1 MTRKDIM
8 NRVYNAYYSS
18 YPASFKRLYN
28 CKAIIVHVEY
38 SEWLILKS
46 YEKVVAAFQVSTG
59 ILWAFGFYSST
70 TAQHVAKFCKW
81 LRNEYNIGWNYQRTV
96 KAGTVARV
104 KYARFNDD
112 FSVESGE
119 MVKQFDG
126 VLDAEKVEKALH
138 NAEPCTKWQV
148 LDVQPKEENTMGIP
162 REVFN
167 AVAVPIER
175 PLSQQ

>member
-1 MTRKDIM
+1 MTNWKIEKTTNDNGTETITITRPINDK
-8 NRVYNAYYSS
+8 
-18 YPASFKRLYN
+18 P
-28 CKAIIVHVEY
+28 
-38 SEWLILKS
+38 KS
-46 YEKVVAAFQVSTG
+46 TACVS
-59 ILWAFGFYSST
+59 
-70 TAQHVAKFCKW
+70 
-81 LRNEYNIGWNYQRTV
+81 RTV

-126 VLDAEKVEKALH
+126 VLDAEKVGKTLH

-148 LDVQPKEENTMGIP
+148 LDVQPKDENTLGIP

-167 AVAVPIER
+167 AVAVPIDR

>member
-1 MTRKDIM
+1 MTNWTIEKTTND
-8 NRVYNAYYSS
+8 NGTET
-18 YPASFKRLYN
+18 
-28 CKAIIVHVEY
+28 II
-38 SEWLILKS
+38 ITRPINDKPKS
-46 YEKVVAAFQVSTG
+46 TACVS
-59 ILWAFGFYSST
+59 
-70 TAQHVAKFCKW
+70 
-81 LRNEYNIGWNYQRTV
+81 RTV

-138 NAEPCTKWQV
+138 NSEPCTKWCV
-148 LDVQPKEENTMGIP
+148 LDVQPKDENIFGIP

>member
-1 MTRKDIM
+1 MTTWKIEKTTND
-8 NRVYNAYYSS
+8 NGTET
-18 YPASFKRLYN
+18 
-28 CKAIIVHVEY
+28 II
-38 SEWLILKS
+38 ITRPINDKPKS
-46 YEKVVAAFQVSTG
+46 TACVS
-59 ILWAFGFYSST
+59 
-70 TAQHVAKFCKW
+70 
-81 LRNEYNIGWNYQRTV
+81 RTV
-96 KAGTVARV
+96 KAGTIARV

-148 LDVQPKEENTMGIP
+148 LDVQSKEENTVGVP

-175 PLSQQ
+175 PFSQQ

>member
-1 MTRKDIM
+1 MTAWKIVKTTND
-8 NRVYNAYYSS
+8 NGTET
-18 YPASFKRLYN
+18 
-28 CKAIIVHVEY
+28 II
-38 SEWLILKS
+38 ITRPINDKPKS
-46 YEKVVAAFQVSTG
+46 TACVS
-59 ILWAFGFYSST
+59 
-70 TAQHVAKFCKW
+70 
-81 LRNEYNIGWNYQRTV
+81 RTV

-112 FSVESGE
+112 FSVDTGE
-119 MVKQFDG
+119 LVKQFDG

-148 LDVQPKEENTMGIP
+148 LDVQPKEENTLGIP

>member
-1 MTRKDIM
+1 MANWTIEKTTND
-8 NRVYNAYYSS
+8 NGTET
-18 YPASFKRLYN
+18 
-28 CKAIIVHVEY
+28 II
-38 SEWLILKS
+38 IRRPINDKPKS
-46 YEKVVAAFQVSTG
+46 TACVS
-59 ILWAFGFYSST
+59 
-70 TAQHVAKFCKW
+70 
-81 LRNEYNIGWNYQRTV
+81 RTV

-119 MVKQFDG
+119 IVKQFDG

-138 NAEPCTKWQV
+138 NMEPCTKWQV
-148 LDVQPKEENTMGIP
+148 LDIQPKDENTLGIP

-167 AVAVPIER
+167 AVAVPIDR

>member
-1 MTRKDIM
+1 MTTWTIEKTTND
-8 NRVYNAYYSS
+8 NGTET
-18 YPASFKRLYN
+18 
-28 CKAIIVHVEY
+28 II
-38 SEWLILKS
+38 ITRPINDKPKS
-46 YEKVVAAFQVSTG
+46 TVCVS
-59 ILWAFGFYSST
+59 
-70 TAQHVAKFCKW
+70 
-81 LRNEYNIGWNYQRTV
+81 RTV

-112 FSVESGE
+112 FSVDTGE
-119 MVKQFDG
+119 LVKQFDG

-148 LDVQPKEENTMGIP
+148 LDVYPKDENTLGIP

-167 AVAVPIER
+167 AVAVPIDR

>member
-1 MTRKDIM
+1 MTNWTIEKTIND
-8 NRVYNAYYSS
+8 NGTE
-18 YPASFKRLYN
+18 
-28 CKAIIVHVEY
+28 AII
-38 SEWLILKS
+38 ITRPINDKPKS
-46 YEKVVAAFQVSTG
+46 TACVS
-59 ILWAFGFYSST
+59 
-70 TAQHVAKFCKW
+70 
-81 LRNEYNIGWNYQRTV
+81 RTV

-112 FSVESGE
+112 FSVDTGE
-119 MVKQFDG
+119 LVKQFEG

-148 LDVQPKEENTMGIP
+148 LDVQPKEENTLGIP

-167 AVAVPIER
+167 AVAVPIDR

>member
-1 MTRKDIM
+1 MIQ
-8 NRVYNAYYSS
+8 
-18 YPASFKRLYN
+18 YN
-28 CKAIIVHVEY
+28 CKEEREIKKIPFQNKNKKGMVFIMANWKIEKNLNESDNTETIT
-38 SEWLILKS
+38 ITRPINDKPKS
-46 YEKVVAAFQVSTG
+46 TACVS
-59 ILWAFGFYSST
+59 
-70 TAQHVAKFCKW
+70 
-81 LRNEYNIGWNYQRTV
+81 RTV

-112 FSVESGE
+112 FSVDTGE
-119 MVKQFDG
+119 LVKQFDG

-148 LDVQPKEENTMGIP
+148 LDVQPKDENTLGIP

-167 AVAVPIER
+167 AVAVTIDR

>member
-1 MTRKDIM
+1 MTNWTIKKTTND
-8 NRVYNAYYSS
+8 NGTET
-18 YPASFKRLYN
+18 
-28 CKAIIVHVEY
+28 II
-38 SEWLILKS
+38 ITRPINDKPKS
-46 YEKVVAAFQVSTG
+46 TACVS
-59 ILWAFGFYSST
+59 
-70 TAQHVAKFCKW
+70 
-81 LRNEYNIGWNYQRTV
+81 RTV

-119 MVKQFDG
+119 LVKQFDG
-126 VLDAEKVEKALH
+126 VLDVEKVEKALH

-148 LDVQPKEENTMGIP
+148 LDVHPKDENTLGIP

-167 AVAVPIER
+167 AVAVPVDR

>member
-1 MTRKDIM
+1 MYKIL
-8 NRVYNAYYSS
+8 A
-18 YPASFKRLYN
+18 
-28 CKAIIVHVEY
+28 AIIGIIALGIVVPPIVPYNTQKREKERY
-38 SEWLILKS
+38 FIMTTWKIEKTVNESDNTETITITRPINDKPKS
-46 YEKVVAAFQVSTG
+46 TACVS
-59 ILWAFGFYSST
+59 
-70 TAQHVAKFCKW
+70 
-81 LRNEYNIGWNYQRTV
+81 RTV

-126 VLDAEKVEKALH
+126 VLDVEKVEKALH

>member
-1 MTRKDIM
+1 MSTWTINKTESDGMETIIITRPVNDK
-8 NRVYNAYYSS
+8 
-18 YPASFKRLYN
+18 P
-28 CKAIIVHVEY
+28 
-38 SEWLILKS
+38 KS
-46 YEKVVAAFQVSTG
+46 TACVS
-59 ILWAFGFYSST
+59 
-70 TAQHVAKFCKW
+70 
-81 LRNEYNIGWNYQRTV
+81 RTV
-96 KAGTVARV
+96 KAGTIARV

-148 LDVQPKEENTMGIP
+148 LDVQPKDENTLGIP
-162 REVFN
+162 RDIFA
-167 AVAVPIER
+167 AVAVPIDR

>member
-1 MTRKDIM
+1 MTNWTIKKTTND
-8 NRVYNAYYSS
+8 NGTET
-18 YPASFKRLYN
+18 
-28 CKAIIVHVEY
+28 II
-38 SEWLILKS
+38 ITRPINDKPKS
-46 YEKVVAAFQVSTG
+46 TACVS
-59 ILWAFGFYSST
+59 
-70 TAQHVAKFCKW
+70 
-81 LRNEYNIGWNYQRTV
+81 RTV

-119 MVKQFDG
+119 LVKQFDG
-126 VLDAEKVEKALH
+126 VFDAEKVEKVLH

-148 LDVQPKEENTMGIP
+148 LDVEPKEENTLGIP

-167 AVAVPIER
+167 AVAVPIDR

>member
-1 MTRKDIM
+1 MTTWTIEKTIND
-8 NRVYNAYYSS
+8 NGTET
-18 YPASFKRLYN
+18 
-28 CKAIIVHVEY
+28 II
-38 SEWLILKS
+38 ITRPINDKPKS
-46 YEKVVAAFQVSTG
+46 TACVS
-59 ILWAFGFYSST
+59 
-70 TAQHVAKFCKW
+70 
-81 LRNEYNIGWNYQRTV
+81 RTV

-112 FSVESGE
+112 FSVDTGE
-119 MVKQFDG
+119 LVKQFDG

-138 NAEPCTKWQV
+138 NMEPCTKWQV
-148 LDVQPKEENTMGIP
+148 LDIQPKDENTLGIP